1 MRSKKYYLLLL
12 FITGLL
18 PGGNAFAKLEVFAC
32 EPEWAALA
40 KTLGGEHLAV
50 FSATTAM
57 QDPHHIQARPSLIAR
72 ARRADLL
79 ICSGAELETGWLP
92 LLLRKAGN
100 EKILS
105 AEGQFFAADHVEK
118 LEIPMVLDRS
128 QGDVHAEGNPHFH
141 TSPENVLTI
150 ASSLTHRL
158 ESVDSVNAGYYRT
171 AYQAFRQEWSALI
184 TQWRQQSE
192 GLRDVKIITHH
203 KYWTY
208 LNHWL
213 GLRVVATLEPL
224 PGVSPSS
231 RHLADVSKVAKQQEV
246 GFIVHVDYVNERP
259 AQWLSGKTGLP
270 VVSLPATVD
279 FQSGETL
286 QQWFGTVLDK
296 LNATYSDLQEKS

>member
-57 QDPHHIQARPSLIAR
+57 QDPHHIQARPSLIAK
-72 ARRADLL
+72 ARSADLL
-79 ICSGAELETGWLP
+79 VCSGAGLEAGWLP
-92 LLLRKAGN
+92 LLLRKSGN
-100 EKILS
+100 KNILT
-105 AEGQFFAADHVEK
+105 ANGQLFAADHVDM
-118 LEIPMVLDRS
+118 LDIPAELDRG
-128 QGDVHAEGNPHFH
+128 QGDIHAEGNPHVH
-141 TSPENVLTI
+141 TSPDNILKIAGVL
-150 ASSLTHRL
+150 AERL
-158 ESVDSVNAGYYRT
+158 VMLDSQNANHYRS
-171 AYQAFRQEWSALI
+171 AYQSFDKNWSAMMK
-184 TQWRQQSE
+184 QWKQQSQSLA
-192 GLRDVKIITHH
+192 GVAIITHH

-213 GLRVVATLEPL
+213 GLRVAATLEPL

-231 RHLADVSKVAKQQEV
+231 SHLAAVSKIAGQQSV
-246 GFIVHVDYVNERP
+246 SMIVHVAYVNERP
-259 AQWLSGKTGLP
+259 LQWLADKTGLP
-270 VVSLPATVD
+270 TVSLPATVD

-286 QQWFGTVLDK
+286 PHWFNTVLDK
-296 LNATYSDLQEKS
+296 LNTAYSRLKKAP